1 MIGIDTNI
9 LIRIINDDD
18 PAQSKKIR
26 TLLAPFDSV
35 PQSVRINDVVL
46 AEAVWTLQSAYRWNE
61 SEIVAAL
68 RVLAAT
74 STFAFEN
81 RDTFLA
87 AIGSYEQSGAG
98 FGDCLI
104 AGKNTDAGCDFTA
117 TFDRAMFSVPG
128 VKVL

>member
-9 LIRIINDDD
+9 LLRIINDDD

-35 PQSVRINDVVL
+35 PHSVRINDVVL
-46 AEAVWTLQSAYRWNE
+46 AEAVWTLQSAYRWNK

-68 RVLAAT
+68 RMLAAT
-74 STFAFEN
+74 STFSFEN

-87 AIGSYEQSGAG
+87 AIGPHERSGAG
-98 FGDCLI
+98 FADCLI
-104 AGKNTDAGCDFTA
+104 AEKNAAAGSDFTA
-117 TFDRAMFSVPG
+117 TFDRAMRSVPG